1 MPYTP
6 VDIRRNRL
14 KASAAPK
21 FFKAKPQNDDLLRI
35 YTLELEDD
43 GSPEYSKRVSFDM
56 SDMLIEWPG
65 MTGSGV
71 VCVGSDWQ
79 VGFD

>member
-6 VDIRRNRL
+6 VDVRRNRL

-21 FFKAKPQNDDLLRI
+21 SFKAKPQNDDLLRI

-43 GSPEYSKRVSFDM
+43 GSPEYSKRVSVT
-56 SDMLIEWPG
+56 LKVI
-65 MTGSGV
+65 
-71 VCVGSDWQ
+71 C
-79 VGFD
+79 